1 MGGSLK
7 NSSRSFGEE
16 KLVDSGDVGG
26 GDRLCFM
33 IFSMWEKDNGKR

>member
-26 GDRLCFM
+26 GLCFM

>member
-26 GDRLCFM
+26 GTDYAL
-33 IFSMWEKDNGKR
+33 

>member
-26 GDRLCFM
+26 GQIMLYDF
-33 IFSMWEKDNGKR
+33 

>member
-26 GDRLCFM
+26 GGQIMLYDF
-33 IFSMWEKDNGKR
+33 